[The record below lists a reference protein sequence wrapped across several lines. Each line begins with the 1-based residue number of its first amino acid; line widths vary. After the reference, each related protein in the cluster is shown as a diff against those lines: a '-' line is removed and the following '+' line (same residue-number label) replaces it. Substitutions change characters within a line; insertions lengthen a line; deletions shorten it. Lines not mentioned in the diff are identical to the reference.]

1 MIQLY
6 VSLIGLKINVQL
18 CIVKN
23 RPVFLFKSGL

>member
-18 CIVKN
+18 YIVKN